1 MTRSLKMLA
10 AMATVLAS
18 GAGVASASG
27 IAGSPHDF
35 STQSWSDSEIC
46 KPCHTPHNAVE
57 ANVSSRLWNHQL
69 STAAYTLHGGRATGT
84 GTTLDATRQGGQT
97 DMDMGSRL
105 CLGCHDG
112 TVALDSF
119 GGKTGSQFIAGAFNL
134 GTDLSNDHP
143 VGLSVVYN
151 ENSGVTNGVG
161 HYRYN
166 PVASATA
173 AGVRFVEIPGTAA
186 TTPYVD
192 RSGATTSRG
201 TIIVS
206 CVSCHDVHNGEGF
219 DDGLLRADNSASKLC
234 LACHDK

>member
-1 MTRSLKMLA
+1 MTRSMKMLA
-10 AMATVLAS
+10 AVATVLAS
-18 GAGVASASG
+18 GAVASASG
-27 IAGSPHDF
+27 ITGSAHDF
-35 STQSWSDSEIC
+35 STESWSDSEIC

-69 STAAYTLHGGRATGT
+69 STSTYTLHGGRGTGT
-84 GTTLDATRQGGQT
+84 GTTLDNTRQGGQA

-119 GGKTGSQFIAGAFNL
+119 GGKTGNVYAAGAINL
-134 GTDLSNDHP
+134 GSDLSNDHP

-173 AGVRFVEIPGTAA
+173 AGVRFVEIPGTQA

-206 CVSCHDVHNGEGF
+206 CVSCHDVHDGAGF
-219 DDGLLRADNSASKLC
+219 TEGLLRGDNSSSKLC

>member
-1 MTRSLKMLA
+1 MKRSMKMLA

-18 GAGVASASG
+18 GAVASASG

-35 STQSWSDSEIC
+35 STASWSDSQIC
-46 KPCHTPHNAVE
+46 KPCHTPHNAIE

-69 STAAYTLHGGRATGT
+69 STAAYTLHGSRVSGV
-84 GTTLDATRQGGQT
+84 GTTQDATRQGGQN

-119 GGKTGSQFIAGAFNL
+119 GGATGSQYIAGAFNL

-143 VGLSVVYN
+143 VGMSVVYN
-151 ENSGVTNGVG
+151 ENAGVTNGVG

-166 PVASATA
+166 PVASAAA

-206 CVSCHDVHNGEGF
+206 CVSCHDVHNGAGF
-219 DDGLLRADNSASKLC
+219 TEDLLRGDNTASKLC

>member
-1 MTRSLKMLA
+1 MKRSLKMLA

-18 GAGVASASG
+18 GAVASASG
-27 IAGSPHDF
+27 ITGSAHDF
-35 STQSWSDSEIC
+35 STESWSDAEIC
-46 KPCHTPHNAVE
+46 KPCHTPHNAIE

-69 STAAYTLHGGRATGT
+69 STAAYTLHGTSASGT
-84 GTTLDATRQGGQT
+84 GTRLDNTRQGGQN

-119 GGKTGSQFIAGAFNL
+119 GGKTGNVYAAGAINL

-161 HYRYN
+161 HYRYQ

-173 AGVRFVEIPGTAA
+173 AGVRFVEIPGTQA

-206 CVSCHDVHNGEGF
+206 CVSCHDVHDGAGF
-219 DDGLLRADNSASKLC
+219 TDGLLRGDNSASKLC